1 MRIIASKYDAKPLI
15 NEGAKPFQCSQNTAD
30 TRLNERKILS
40 DSCAMCC
47 VFTVINAIAE
57 FARIVTEPLLTSLAR
72 VIQRLARMQKR
83 HNPPTT
89 AQRLLDVEALA
100 K

>member
-1 MRIIASKYDAKPLI
+1 MLIIASKYDAKPLI

-57 FARIVTEPLLTSLAR
+57 FARSVTEPLVGSWSNTL
-72 VIQRLARMQKR
+72 VNDQV
-83 HNPPTT
+83 PPT
-89 AQRLLDVEALA
+89 L
-100 K
+100 